1 MNPSSEFYTF
11 KGYQNNSKNE
21 LSATME
27 DYLEMIYRLMTTQS
41 VVRIKELSSQLN
53 VKPSSA
59 SKTVQQLKELGY
71 ILYEKYDY
79 IVLTKKG
86 ETEGSYLLYR
96 HNVLDRFLRTL
107 NHTEDEL
114 EQVEK
119 IEHFFN
125 KATIENIRELTS
137 KMEAESEL

>member
-1 MNPSSEFYTF
+1 MSSSNEFYTF

-27 DYLEMIYRLMTTQS
+27 DYLEMIYRLMATQS
-41 VVRIKELSSQLN
+41 VVRIKELSKHLN

-59 SKTVQQLKELGY
+59 SKTVQQLKDLGY

-79 IVLTKKG
+79 ILLTEKG
-86 ETEGSYLLYR
+86 KTVGSYLLYR

-107 NHTEDEL
+107 NHTENEL

-125 KATIENIRELTS
+125 KETIENIKLLTA
-137 KMEAESEL
+137 KLETESEP